1 MTELATFFAG
11 RGGHYTLAFLVIS
24 GFLISIV
31 MFYWQTHRITLQVR
45 RGLRLLHDI
54 GKLSSSDPV
63 GRKMVF
69 SQHWNRFREVME
81 SGEMDLFAS
90 SWYEFK
96 KHLILPTADAPRPIR
111 TTVEPTLYFN
121 ERGIYFLN
129 INSRLYDAVPGFLTG
144 GGIFGTFV
152 GLVAGISLAQSGMTA
167 GPQEMRQAMQ
177 FLMGGVST
185 AFITSVFG
193 IGFSIVFSVQEKR
206 RQYAIGRMINQF
218 SEELE
223 LCLEMATPENTALSK
238 LHVAQMEQI
247 AELQKIG
254 QLLKTAQGMPSAGST
269 APRELETRIGA
280 GLAPAMG
287 KMFETLV
294 KYQDNQK
301 SAQKDALRDAL
312 APVLDRLQETL
323 TQKMSGMELAIH
335 ALVEHLRKGQE
346 APETGTHD
354 LQNRMDALSANL
366 ATLLRG
372 SSEGAAERLDRAIN
386 TVVDVMRDLQ
396 AQQKAQHE
404 EALRHHAQLQT
415 TSRET
420 VDHTLDRFASS
431 LDTRMDQQGAQLTTT
446 LRDIADAL
454 RLFQPRAETTDGE
467 RQEFLLPLSRAMNDL
482 AEVMIGMR
490 AAQND
495 LAAQLRDSSAGLAG
509 RSERSLVE
517 MAGMVKTLQ
526 TAISEMSNQMRD
538 SSAGLAGRSERIM
551 GELAGAVRNMQS
563 VFQEMTTQLHDSS
576 NGLVGRSEHSMS
588 EMTRVAMN
596 MQTALQE
603 MAALVRD
610 SSMGISGRQERA
622 LADLAAVASGMRN
635 AQTELAALLRDS
647 SAGFAG
653 SLARTITDL
662 TSVADSMK
670 TAQGE
675 MVSLLRESSVGFSE
689 RLNRTITDLSQTST
703 TMMAVQQEM
712 QRFFSSAPHLLMAT
726 EKLLQGMERFQGS
739 IGDRMAALDQT
750 RVSTQGI
757 ETGQEEM
764 IRSLGQFMAQSRESM
779 QQDSL
784 QLNEAMVKAG
794 RLFLGATEKLEA
806 TMTNLSSLF
815 ANSLNQFSRGATE
828 VTAGM
833 HHANDQLFARIGD
846 SLLSLNLA
854 VDGIRS
860 SQEEMRDHF
869 LASTSEVTTGVN
881 QANELLVS
889 RIGDVLRA
897 INLAVEGIR
906 STREEMR
913 SVQVIPPPETR
924 MPSQG
929 EEMQNRFEMLIG
941 ALSNLFER
949 MEANTNS
956 TMHTIQAQHHAS
968 ASYFQQSQQH
978 MTEGNMELQEVL
990 QASGLSFRQSAAEM
1004 GQAAA
1009 HMAHALQTSIRWS
1022 EENRQAMDAV
1032 IQFSNSFGQ
1041 AQNRFAQMIQAL
1053 ESGAMMIA
1061 VAGERLQG
1069 STDKMESVARELSAT
1084 QETARQTLN
1093 AILKAHEQ
1101 LRVIWH
1107 NYESRFTQVDT
1118 SLEQT
1123 FNHLNDGLQ
1132 EFANRV
1138 LRFIAGV
1145 DDQMGGITE
1154 KLGYVIGDFGSKLED
1169 LNDTMSGFLDKM
1181 SGTIIQ
1187 PMHDASGQIL
1197 QAGEKIHGSLS
1208 SLSGLASTL
1217 SLAHGEARD
1226 ESAQTLSNITETHER
1241 MKTTISLMQR
1251 QMDATLNEHQQRLEQ
1266 VNVSMQQT
1274 MAHINSDL
1282 SEFSSEKI
1290 LEFIGGVDEHM
1301 ESVSIQLRDTISDLN
1316 GKLDELNNMMVF
1328 VVQTQ
1333 SNQE

>member
-1 MTELATFFAG
+1 MLTELATFFAG
-11 RGGHYTLAFLVIS
+11 SGGHYTLAILVIG
-24 GFLISIV
+24 GFMISFV
-31 MFYWQTHRITLQVR
+31 MFYWQTNHITRHVR
-45 RGLRLLHDI
+45 RALRLLSDI
-54 GKLSSSDPV
+54 GQPAAMDHAR
-63 GRKMVF
+63 RKMLLA
-69 SQHWNRFREVME
+69 QNWNRFVGVME
-81 SGEMDLFAS
+81 SREMASFAS
-90 SWYEFK
+90 AWAEFK
-96 KHLILPTADAPRPIR
+96 KHLIMPTADAPRPIR

-121 ERGIYFLN
+121 ERSIYFLN

-177 FLMGGVST
+177 HLMGGVST
-185 AFITSVFG
+185 AFIASVFG
-193 IGFSIVFSVQEKR
+193 IGLSIIFSVQEKR
-206 RQYAIGRMINQF
+206 RQYAIGRLINQF

-223 LCLEMATPENTALSK
+223 LSLEMATPENTAMSK
-238 LHVAQMEQI
+238 LHAAQLEQI

-254 QLLKTAQGMPSAGST
+254 QLLKTAQGIPAIGAA
-269 APRELETRIGA
+269 APRDLDTRIGSS
-280 GLAPAMG
+280 LAPAMG

-294 KYQDNQK
+294 KFQDNQK
-301 SAQKDALRDAL
+301 GAQKDALRDAL

-335 ALVEHLRKGQE
+335 ALIEHLRKGHE
-346 APETGTHD
+346 IPETETHD

-372 SSEGAAERLDRAIN
+372 SSEGVAERLDRAIN
-386 TVVDVMRDLQ
+386 VVVDVMRDL
-396 AQQKAQHE
+396 KAQHE
-404 EALRHHAQLQT
+404 DAQRHYTQLQT
-415 TSRET
+415 ASSEKT
-420 VDHTLDRFASS
+420 DHSLDRFATT
-431 LDTRMDQQGAQLTTT
+431 LDTRMDQQGIQLTAT
-446 LRDIADAL
+446 LREIVDAL
-454 RLFQPRAETTDGE
+454 RMFQPKGEKTDGE
-467 RQEFLLPLSRAMNDL
+467 RQEILLPLSRAMNDL
-482 AEVMIGMR
+482 AEGMIGMR

-495 LAAQLRDSSAGLAG
+495 LTAQLRDSSTGLAG

-526 TAISEMSNQMRD
+526 SAILEMSNQMRD

-551 GELAGAVRNMQS
+551 GEMAGAVRNMQS
-563 VFQEMTTQLHDSS
+563 VFQEMTAQLRDSS
-576 NGLVGRSEHSMS
+576 NGLVGRSELSMS

-603 MAALVRD
+603 MASLVRD
-610 SSMGISGRQERA
+610 SSVGISGRQERA
-622 LADLAAVASGMRN
+622 LADLSAVASGMRN

-653 SLARTITDL
+653 SLSRTITDL

-675 MVSLLRESSVGFSE
+675 MVTLLRESSVGFSD
-689 RLNRTITDLSQTST
+689 RLNRTITDLSQASS

-726 EKLLQGMERFQGS
+726 EKLLQGMERFQDS
-739 IGDRMAALDQT
+739 IGDKMAALDQT
-750 RVSTQGI
+750 RVATTRGI

-764 IRSLGQFMAQSRESM
+764 VRSLGQFMAQSRESM

-784 QLNEAMVKAG
+784 QLNEALVKAG

-806 TMTNLSSLF
+806 TMANLSSLF
-815 ANSLNQFSRGATE
+815 INSLNQFSSGATE

-854 VDGIRS
+854 VDDIRS
-860 SQEEMRDHF
+860 SQEEMRGHF
-869 LASTSEVTTGVN
+869 QASTSEVTTGMH

-897 INLAVEGIR
+897 INLAASELR
-906 STREEMR
+906 AAREETQP
-913 SVQVIPPPETR
+913 VQVITQPETR
-924 MPSQG
+924 MPFQG

-949 MEANTNS
+949 MEANTAS
-956 TMHTIQAQHHAS
+956 TMHTIQAQHHSS

-978 MTEGNMELQEVL
+978 MTEGNMELQAVL

-1004 GQAAA
+1004 GQAAS

-1022 EENRQAMDAV
+1022 EENRQAMEAV
-1032 IQFSNSFGQ
+1032 IHFANSFGQ

-1069 STDKMESVARELSAT
+1069 GSDKMESVARELSAT

-1107 NYESRFTQVDT
+1107 NYENRFSQVDT

-1138 LRFIAGV
+1138 LRFISGV

-1154 KLGYVIGDFGSKLED
+1154 KLGYVIGDFGSKLDD

-1226 ESAQTLSNITETHER
+1226 ESAQTLANITDTHER
-1241 MKTTISLMQR
+1241 MKTTIAMMQK
-1251 QMDATLNEHQQRLEQ
+1251 QMDVTLNEQQQRFEQ
-1266 VNVSMQQT
+1266 VNASMQQT

-1282 SEFSSEKI
+1282 SDFSSEKI

-1301 ESVSIQLRDTISDLN
+1301 ENVSTQLRDTISDLN
-1316 GKLDELNNMMVF
+1316 GKLDELNDMMVF
-1328 VVQTQ
+1328 VVRTQ